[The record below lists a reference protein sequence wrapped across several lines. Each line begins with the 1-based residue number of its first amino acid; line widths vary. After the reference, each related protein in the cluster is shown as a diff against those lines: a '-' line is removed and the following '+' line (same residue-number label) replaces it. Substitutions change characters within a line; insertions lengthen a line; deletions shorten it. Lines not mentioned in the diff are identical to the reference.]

1 MAWSDEGKLKE
12 MGVTK
17 LTVGLIIGTVVGAT
31 LGTIF
36 APKAGKDTRNLVK
49 NKPAEVVG
57 TIRGRLHQRQ
67 KTLIP

>member
-1 MAWSDEGKLKE
+1 MWVA
-12 MGVTK
+12 K
-17 LTVGLIIGTVVGAT
+17 LTVGLILGAVAGAT

-49 NKPAEVVG
+49 NKSTEVVG
-57 TIRGRLHQRQ
+57 SIRSRLHQRQ